1 MGGGI
6 WRPLAMARGEGWA
19 EGGREGAV
27 ERYIVTASLRWS
39 HSHSQTPRDKDVSL
53 RVCEWGCDQHKLA
66 VTVPLSI
73 APSLHP
79 SLPPLP
85 PTEGAVAATGYLPA
99 PLKRHGDGHWV
110 LPLPPHRRLGGGHRV
125 PPRIPQKVRG
135 RPLGTSLAPHRRCG
149 GGKDIA
155 GVLETYNRTIR
166 TKTRG
171 GGKPGQSEEER
182 GEEGGR

>member
-1 MGGGI
+1 M
-6 WRPLAMARGEGWA
+6 
-19 EGGREGAV
+19 

-39 HSHSQTPRDKDVSL
+39 HSYSQTPRDKDVSL

-85 PTEGAVAATGYLPA
+85 PTEGAGAATGYLPA
-99 PLKRHGDGHWV
+99 PLKRHGGGHWV
-110 LPLPPHRRLGGGHRV
+110 FPLPPTEDSGADTGYLPAFHRRCG
-125 PPRIPQKVRG
+125 G
-135 RPLGTSLAPHRRCG
+135 RPLGTSPFPCRRCG

-155 GVLETYNRTIR
+155 
-166 TKTRG
+166 
-171 GGKPGQSEEER
+171 
-182 GEEGGR
+182 

>member
-85 PTEGAVAATGYLPA
+85 PTEGAGAATGYLPA
-99 PLKRHGDGHWV
+99 PLKRHGGGHWV
-110 LPLPPHRRLGGGHRV
+110 FPLPPTEDSGAATGYLPLPL
-125 PPRIPQKVRG
+125 QKVR
-135 RPLGTSLAPHRRCG
+135 RWKRHCWCFRNLQF
-149 GGKDIA
+149 
-155 GVLETYNRTIR
+155 YN
-166 TKTRG
+166 KNKAKG

-182 GEEGGR
+182 AH